1 MGYLKK
7 KSRKRSHLTSP
18 TTTFPSPS
26 RWTLLS
32 SLAFDATCK
41 TGLEVGRNPK
51 RESASINEIQDNTLF
66 NINSVLFNLE
76 NNQEEIMSKYNCFY
90 NPSLDAMCIMVEK
103 GLKYIDLSKDMI
115 MNFIEFAQNMKIN
128 NIVMLLDRKN
138 KDYVK
143 ILQSMMTVGFA
154 NDKDLK
160 SVKIAE
166 IDYKTLKMNVNLN
179 KPEVEEID
187 F

>member
-1 MGYLKK
+1 
-7 KSRKRSHLTSP
+7 
-18 TTTFPSPS
+18 
-26 RWTLLS
+26 
-32 SLAFDATCK
+32 
-41 TGLEVGRNPK
+41 
-51 RESASINEIQDNTLF
+51 
-66 NINSVLFNLE
+66 
-76 NNQEEIMSKYNCFY
+76 
-90 NPSLDAMCIMVEK
+90 MVEQ

-115 MNFIEFAQNMKIN
+115 MHFIEFAQNMKIN

-160 SVKIAE
+160 SVKIAQTV
-166 IDYKTLKMNVNLN
+166 YKTLKMNVNLN